1 MTHEKLVTGTTSPTR
16 YTQIIRNPGA
26 GTKYN
31 RTYQETDYVS
41 RYTKTVAGGKDY
53 SPPAPPSQPLAVA
66 DGLGANWLGSNVY
79 EVGKTVEGKTAA
91 YTGGVDPVTYRY
103 RFQFKATGSD
113 TWVNEPWTN
122 TTNAKN
128 SVTYELTETGQ
139 VKLQSQARD
148 SSDPVAQLNSI
159 TGIKTVEGIGDVTAT
174 VFDNP
179 YDLVDAPPLTVLVQD
194 PIPVAVQKS
203 GSADVTYN
211 WTVRAPAGVV
221 FSNQIGAS
229 TDVTIATAGV
239 ATVQCT
245 VRSLG
250 EIETITIQFF
260 GVATKEELNKL
271 TN

>member
-1 MTHEKLVTGTTSPTR
+1 MIDHRKLVAITTTETPF
-16 YTQIIRNPGA
+16 
-26 GTKYN
+26 TKYI
-31 RTYQETDYVS
+31 TSTDGYQVTDTVTS
-41 RYTKTVAGGKDY
+41 YTKSVYLVGGV
-53 SPPAPPSQPLAVA
+53 PSEPLAVA
-66 DGLGANWLGSNVY
+66 DGLGANWVGSNVY
-79 EVGKTVEGKTAA
+79 QVGKTIEGKTAA
-91 YTGGVDPVTYRY
+91 YTGGVEPVTYRY

-113 TWVNEPWTN
+113 TWVNGSWIN

-128 SVTYELTETGQ
+128 SVTYTLTETGQ

-159 TGIKTVEGIGDVTAT
+159 TGIKNVEGIGDITAT
-174 VFDNP
+174 VDGSSYN
-179 YDLVDAPPLTVLVQD
+179 LVEAPPLTVLIQD

-211 WTVRAPAGVV
+211 WTVRSPAAAE
-221 FSNQIGAS
+221 FSNPIGAS

-245 VRSLG
+245 IQSLG
-250 EIETITIQFF
+250 QIETITIQFF